1 MAHSG
6 AHKGK
11 HPMHTQNKIHEGL
24 THKAARFPD
33 KSAQFP
39 KAPHVSKGATR
50 DGTAKTPATIGP
62 RTA

>member
-11 HPMHTQNKIHEGL
+11 HPTAGQPKPGL
-24 THKAARFPD
+24 THKAAHFPD